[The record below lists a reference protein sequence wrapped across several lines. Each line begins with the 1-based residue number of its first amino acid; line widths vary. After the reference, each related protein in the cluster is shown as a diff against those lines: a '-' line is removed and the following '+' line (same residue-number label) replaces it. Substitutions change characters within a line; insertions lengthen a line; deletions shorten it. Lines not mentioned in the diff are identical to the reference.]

1 MAFCTW
7 MEFMSVSLQIDV
19 DEKMGI
25 EVLYRHLNTKCKRI
39 ETPVLPYLLCEF
51 YIVKANQ
58 V

>member
-25 EVLYRHLNTKCKRI
+25 EVLI
-39 ETPVLPYLLCEF
+39 G
-51 YIVKANQ
+51 I
-58 V
+58 